1 MLEDV
6 EELLQHME
14 EENYAHAMAN
24 KSGLVIF
31 FFILIFV
38 SCMVSVH
45 ICIKGS

>member
-1 MLEDV
+1 MVEYV

-31 FFILIFV
+31 FLILIFV
-38 SCMVSVH
+38 SCMVSDH
-45 ICIKGS
+45 ICMKVS